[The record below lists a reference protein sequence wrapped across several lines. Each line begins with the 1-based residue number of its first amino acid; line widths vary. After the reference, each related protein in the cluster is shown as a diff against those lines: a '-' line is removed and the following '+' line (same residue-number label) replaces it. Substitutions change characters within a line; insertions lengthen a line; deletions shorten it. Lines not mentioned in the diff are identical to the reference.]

1 MRIRLKCV
9 TNKLVLLL
17 ADFGGYVRVTRIF
30 RVSIFARYVE
40 KEGKKITYPLCDSI
54 NMLSLGRTRVG
65 GGGGGP
71 PVMDATPAPPSF
83 FLSFSL
89 RIKISAPVVFSSC
102 LFMPRAKFETCSVT
116 VGCYGYEI

>member
-65 GGGGGP
+65 GCYGCHP
-71 PVMDATPAPPSF
+71 RPSKFFSEF
-83 FLSFSL
+83 FLED
-89 RIKISAPVVFSSC
+89 KNIS
-102 LFMPRAKFETCSVT
+102 TCRF
-116 VGCYGYEI
+116 